1 MDRHF
6 AFLQTVNS
14 FFWNGPL
21 LIFLLG
27 THIYFTFRTGFVQK
41 KIPAALKLSV
51 RSHTGS
57 GGLGAFASLSTTLA
71 ATLGTGN
78 IIGLSTAIAFGGPGA
93 VFWCW
98 ITGVLGMAT
107 SYAECF
113 LSLKYRETR
122 PDGSF
127 CGGPMYL
134 LKNRLHAPKLARFY
148 ACLLLASAFCVGCS
162 TQSRAVTETLHTLFD
177 LPFLSTG
184 ICLALFITIALVGG
198 IAGISTICSFLVPV
212 MGGFFL
218 ISCVVLLFFHI
229 DLLDDALKLILSS
242 AVSTSSVTG
251 GILGSSFLL
260 AARQG
265 IARGL
270 FTNEA
275 GLGSAPVA
283 AANSSGT
290 SREQALVLMSATFW
304 DTVVMCGLTGLL
316 VVSSALKG
324 DFNPANVNS
333 GELVHAAFSVIPFG
347 RTLLNLSL
355 CAFAVATLIGW
366 YYIAEKAA
374 TQLSYLCYKDGT
386 HFVTALRLFYMLSVF
401 IGFLLSLDLIFA
413 VSDLLNAVLTIP
425 NVLLL
430 YALRKEINSFCSSDS
445 SRSSS

>member
-229 DLLDDALKLILSS
+229 DLLDDALKLIFSS

-251 GILGSSFLL
+251 GILGRSFLL

-304 DTVVMCGLTGLL
+304 DTVVMCGITGLVIVCTGL
-316 VVSSALKG
+316 AVPGLFTDYAPG
-324 DFNPANVNS
+324 DYT
-333 GELVHAAFSVIPFG
+333 LAAFSLLPFSG
-347 RTLLNLSL
+347 DKLLGIAIVLFAIATLL
-355 CAFAVATLIGW
+355 GW
-366 YYIAEKAA
+366 SFFGEKAVEFLFG
-374 TQLSYLCYKDGT
+374 TDRIPLYHFLYCIMIFFGSQMTMNLIWELSDFFNGLMFLINVGS
-386 HFVTALRLFYMLSVF
+386 LLF
-401 IGFLLSLDLIFA
+401 
-413 VSDLLNAVLTIP
+413 LTKNIERP
-425 NVLLL
+425 
-430 YALRKEINSFCSSDS
+430 
-445 SRSSS
+445 

>member
-177 LPFLSTG
+177 LPFLPTG

-198 IAGISTICSFLVPV
+198 VAGISTICSFLVPV

-304 DTVVMCGLTGLL
+304 DTVVMCGITGLVIVCTGL
-316 VVSSALKG
+316 AVPGLFTDYAPG
-324 DFNPANVNS
+324 DYT
-333 GELVHAAFSVIPFG
+333 LAAFSLLPFSG
-347 RTLLNLSL
+347 DKLLGIAIVLFAIATLL
-355 CAFAVATLIGW
+355 GW
-366 YYIAEKAA
+366 SFFGEKAVEFLFG
-374 TQLSYLCYKDGT
+374 TDRIPLYHFLYCIMIFFGSQMTMNLIWELSDFFNGLMFLINVGS
-386 HFVTALRLFYMLSVF
+386 LLF
-401 IGFLLSLDLIFA
+401 
-413 VSDLLNAVLTIP
+413 LTKNIERP
-425 NVLLL
+425 
-430 YALRKEINSFCSSDS
+430 
-445 SRSSS
+445 